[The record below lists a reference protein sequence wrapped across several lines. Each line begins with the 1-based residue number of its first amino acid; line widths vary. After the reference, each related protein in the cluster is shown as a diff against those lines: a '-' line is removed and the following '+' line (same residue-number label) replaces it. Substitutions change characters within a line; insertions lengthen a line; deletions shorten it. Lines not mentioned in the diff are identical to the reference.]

1 MNTTVYNVNTRNFLQ
16 QFVTNKKGMEQ
27 MGTEQNN
34 MELSR
39 IDYLILSSLAS
50 SGAINYVLGLTIK
63 EMNITEVKRPC
74 IWKHLS
80 ILIDKH
86 LVCQSGNYG
95 KQKMYYI
102 TEDGINLI
110 KGV

>member
-1 MNTTVYNVNTRNFLQ
+1 
-16 QFVTNKKGMEQ
+16 
-27 MGTEQNN
+27 MGTSENHTD
-34 MELSR
+34 LSR
-39 IDYLILSSLAS
+39 IDYLILSSLDAN
-50 SGAINYVLGLTIK
+50 GATNHILGLTIK
-63 EMNITEVKRPC
+63 EMNITEVQRSC
-74 IWKHLS
+74 IWKHLAS
-80 ILIDKH
+80 LIDKN

>member
-1 MNTTVYNVNTRNFLQ
+1 MRTI
-16 QFVTNKKGMEQ
+16 K
-27 MGTEQNN
+27 NN

-39 IDYLILSSLAS
+39 IDYLILSSLDS
-50 SGAINYVLGLTIK
+50 NGATNPILGLTIK
-63 EMNITEVKRPC
+63 EMNITEVQRPC

-80 ILIDKH
+80 ILISKN
-86 LVCQSGNYG
+86 LVCQAGNHG
-95 KQKMYYI
+95 NQKMYYI

>member
-1 MNTTVYNVNTRNFLQ
+1 
-16 QFVTNKKGMEQ
+16 
-27 MGTEQNN
+27 MGTAKNQT
-34 MELSR
+34 ELSR
-39 IDYLILSSLAS
+39 IDYLILSSLDS
-50 SGAINYVLGLTIK
+50 NGATNHILGLTIK
-63 EMNITEVKRPC
+63 EMNITEVKRAC
-74 IWKHLS
+74 VWKHLS
-80 ILIDKH
+80 KLINKQ

>member
-1 MNTTVYNVNTRNFLQ
+1 MKEVKNST
-16 QFVTNKKGMEQ
+16 
-27 MGTEQNN
+27 
-34 MELSR
+34 ELSR
-39 IDYLILSSLAS
+39 IDYLILTSLNS
-50 SGAINYVLGLTIK
+50 NGATNHILGLTIK
-63 EMNITEVKRPC
+63 EMNIAEVQRSC

-80 ILIDKH
+80 ILIDKQ

-102 TEDGINLI
+102 TETGVKLI

>member
-1 MNTTVYNVNTRNFLQ
+1 MI
-16 QFVTNKKGMEQ
+16 
-27 MGTEQNN
+27 TEKNN

-50 SGAINYVLGLTIK
+50 NGATTPILGLTIK
-63 EMNITEVKRPC
+63 EMNITEVQRPC
-74 IWKHLS
+74 LWKHLS
-80 ILIDKH
+80 TLVSRN

-102 TEDGINLI
+102 TKDGLSLI

>member
-1 MNTTVYNVNTRNFLQ
+1 
-16 QFVTNKKGMEQ
+16 
-27 MGTEQNN
+27 MGTEQND

-50 SGAINYVLGLTIK
+50 SGATNHILGLTIK
-63 EMNITEVKRPC
+63 ELNITEVKRPC

-80 ILIDKH
+80 ILIDRH

-102 TEDGINLI
+102 TEDGMNLI

>member
-1 MNTTVYNVNTRNFLQ
+1 
-16 QFVTNKKGMEQ
+16 
-27 MGTEQNN
+27 MGTGRNTA
-34 MELSR
+34 ELSR
-39 IDYLILSSLAS
+39 IDYLILSSLEAN
-50 SGAINYVLGLTIK
+50 GATNHILGLTIK
-63 EMNITEVKRPC
+63 EMNITEVKRSC

-80 ILIDKH
+80 TLIDKR

-95 KQKMYYI
+95 NQKMYYI

>member
-1 MNTTVYNVNTRNFLQ
+1 MR
-16 QFVTNKKGMEQ
+16 
-27 MGTEQNN
+27 TEKNN

-39 IDYLILSSLAS
+39 IDYLILSSLS
-50 SGAINYVLGLTIK
+50 SNGATNPILGLTIK
-63 EMNITEVKRPC
+63 EMNITEVQRPC

-80 ILIDKH
+80 T
-86 LVCQSGNYG
+86 LVSKKLVQQSGNYG

-102 TEDGINLI
+102 TEDGLSLI

>member
-1 MNTTVYNVNTRNFLQ
+1 MRTTEHQT
-16 QFVTNKKGMEQ
+16 
-27 MGTEQNN
+27 
-34 MELSR
+34 ELSR
-39 IDYLILSSLAS
+39 IDYLILSSLSS
-50 SGAINYVLGLTIK
+50 SGAINPILGLTIK
-63 EMNITEVKRPC
+63 EMNIAEVQRPC

-80 ILIDKH
+80 MLISKN
-86 LVCQSGNYG
+86 LVCQAGNYG

>member
-1 MNTTVYNVNTRNFLQ
+1 
-16 QFVTNKKGMEQ
+16 META
-27 MGTEQNN
+27 GNHT
-34 MELSR
+34 ELSR
-39 IDYLILSSLAS
+39 IDYLILSSLDS
-50 SGAINYVLGLTIK
+50 NGATNHILGLTIK
-63 EMNITEVKRPC
+63 EMNITEVKRSC

-80 ILIDKH
+80 SLIDKG

-95 KQKMYYI
+95 NQKMYYI

>member
-1 MNTTVYNVNTRNFLQ
+1 
-16 QFVTNKKGMEQ
+16 
-27 MGTEQNN
+27 MGTAKNQT
-34 MELSR
+34 ELSR
-39 IDYLILSSLAS
+39 IDYLILSSLDS
-50 SGAINYVLGLTIK
+50 NGATNHILGLTIK
-63 EMNITEVKRPC
+63 EMNIAEVQRPC

-80 ILIDKH
+80 SLIEKD

-102 TEDGINLI
+102 TENGINLI

>member
-1 MNTTVYNVNTRNFLQ
+1 
-16 QFVTNKKGMEQ
+16 
-27 MGTEQNN
+27 MGTVENHP
-34 MELSR
+34 ELSR
-39 IDYLILSSLAS
+39 IDYLILSSLDAN
-50 SGAINYVLGLTIK
+50 GATNHILGLTIK
-63 EMNITEVKRPC
+63 EMNITEVKRSC

-80 ILIDKH
+80 ILIDKR

-95 KQKMYYI
+95 NQKMYYI

>member
-1 MNTTVYNVNTRNFLQ
+1 
-16 QFVTNKKGMEQ
+16 
-27 MGTEQNN
+27 MGTVKNKT
-34 MELSR
+34 ELSR
-39 IDYLILSSLAS
+39 IDYLILSSLDTN
-50 SGAINYVLGLTIK
+50 GATNHILGLTIK
-63 EMNITEVKRPC
+63 EMNITEVQRAC

-80 ILIDKH
+80 SLIDKK

-102 TEDGINLI
+102 TETGINLI